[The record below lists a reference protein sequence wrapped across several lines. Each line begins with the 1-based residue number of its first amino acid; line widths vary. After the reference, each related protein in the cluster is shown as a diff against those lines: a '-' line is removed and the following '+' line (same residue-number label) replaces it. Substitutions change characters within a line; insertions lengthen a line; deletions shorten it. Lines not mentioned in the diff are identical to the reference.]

1 MKDKLI
7 TKVKLTDSADIKE
20 MRALMVKHK
29 IKILNESTIENDSVF
44 TLEENEDRLEDV
56 LVGTN
61 LSWDF
66 YWK

>member
-7 TKVKLTDSADIKE
+7 TKVKITDSVDIKE
-20 MRALMVKHK
+20 MRALMAKHK
-29 IKILNESTIENDSVF
+29 IKILDESIIENDSVF
-44 TLEENEDRLEDV
+44 TLEENEDRIEDV